1 MAMVR
6 IRKLCNVHIN
16 DIISDREYRIENSH
30 SNGNDPVLMN
40 ILQSLVFPK
49 EQQALCEEPY
59 TLHSII
65 KIVRYRPQD

>member
-1 MAMVR
+1 
-6 IRKLCNVHIN
+6 
-16 DIISDREYRIENSH
+16 
-30 SNGNDPVLMN
+30 MN